1 MKTNKN
7 YFRVTV
13 TEVFEV
19 AVEDIECI
27 ETFVQDAQDGY
38 ISDYVGLSVNSAQC
52 SQEIEIFELDEKGAL
67 VNDFSE

>member
-13 TEVFEV
+13 TEVFEIV
-19 AVEDIECI
+19 AEDIECV
-27 ETFVQDAQDGY
+27 ETFVQDAKDGY
-38 ISDYVGLSVNSAQC
+38 ISDYVGLSVNSEQC
-52 SQEIEIFELDEKGAL
+52 FQEIEIFELDEKRAL